1 MNRIFDIPRT
11 WSNYELR
18 KFSSLFHGS
27 VVNVSGWLDQDKEG
41 TVYRQYFS
49 RASAYTITNYK
60 SEARGFQGKEGEIF
74 LDLTEDLPENL
85 VGKFDVVFN
94 HTVLEHI
101 YEVQKA
107 FSNLCLL
114 SKEVVI
120 LVVPFL
126 QKMHA
131 DYGDYWRFTPLAL
144 KRMFEDNGMN
154 LHYCS
159 FNSHPFASVYIFAI
173 GLKKGSKY
181 AEVIPQQFNYEDPK
195 RVVPNENFIGIHAIP
210 PLSVSSLLMFSRI
223 YLKHLFSKLFRL
235 KI

>member
-1 MNRIFDIPRT
+1 MNRIFDIPRI
-11 WSNYELR
+11 WSNAELN
-18 KFSSLFHGS
+18 KFASQFTGS

-41 TVYRQYFS
+41 AFYRHYFS
-49 RASAYTITNYK
+49 RASAYTVTNYK
-60 SEARGFQGKEGEIF
+60 SEARGFQGNEGEIF
-74 LDLTEDLPENL
+74 LDLTKDLPADL

-114 SKEVVI
+114 TKDVVI

-131 DYGDYWRFTPLAL
+131 DYGDYWRFTPLTL
-144 KRMFEDNGMN
+144 KRMFEDNDMD

-159 FNSHPFASVYIFAI
+159 FNSHPFTSVYIFAI
-173 GLKKGSKY
+173 GLKKGSTY
-181 AEVIPQQFNYEDPK
+181 AAVIPKQF
-195 RVVPNENFIGIHAIP
+195 F
-210 PLSVSSLLMFSRI
+210 L
-223 YLKHLFSKLFRL
+223 
-235 KI
+235 